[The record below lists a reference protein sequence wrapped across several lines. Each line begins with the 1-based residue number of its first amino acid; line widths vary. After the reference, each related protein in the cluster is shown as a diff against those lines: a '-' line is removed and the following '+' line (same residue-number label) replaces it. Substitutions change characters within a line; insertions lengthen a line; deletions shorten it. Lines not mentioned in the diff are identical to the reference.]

1 MTSPDES
8 RGPGAGPAATPVHP
22 PARPE
27 ATERGAGD
35 HAVPIGTPGGAEQLA
50 ELKRRAEQPDRPTGQ
65 DAGAAEDP
73 TTGT

>member
-22 PARPE
+22 PVRPD
-27 ATERGAGD
+27 AAERGAGGQ
-35 HAVPIGTPGGAEQLA
+35 AVPIGTPGGAEELR
-50 ELKRRAEQPDRPTGQ
+50 ELKRRAEQPDRLTGE